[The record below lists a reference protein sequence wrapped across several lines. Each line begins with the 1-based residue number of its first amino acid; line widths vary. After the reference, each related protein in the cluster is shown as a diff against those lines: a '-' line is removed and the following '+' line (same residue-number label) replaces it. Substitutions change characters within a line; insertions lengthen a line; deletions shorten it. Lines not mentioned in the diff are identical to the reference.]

1 MGNTCTFTRCRRT
14 RDYQQQTS
22 PSSVPTSSSTS
33 QTHEDDGSTQSHTHQ
48 SKSSVPENKESLTIL
63 TYQDKL
69 INAISADIQCI
80 AEVLREC
87 EFISDEIFGRS
98 LRPSSI
104 SQEKASILVNAVR
117 KKIKTDPKQFPELI
131 RVFSDQ
137 ASTKDIAEMLQSDYQ
152 NKSKF
157 LSIVGFYAVLIKLVY
172 NFVDSYILEH
182 ATFLPFSLIILV

>member
-1 MGNTCTFTRCRRT
+1 MGNTFTRRCRT

-22 PSSVPTSSSTS
+22 PSSVPTSGSTN

-63 TYQDKL
+63 THQDKL

-80 AEVLREC
+80 AKVLREC
-87 EFISDEIFGRS
+87 EFISDEIFGKS
-98 LRPSSI
+98 LCPSSI
-104 SQEKASILVNAVR
+104 SREKASILVSAVR
-117 KKIKTDPKQFPELI
+117 EKIKTDPKQFPELI

-157 LSIVGFYAVLIKLVY
+157 PSIVGSYAVLMKLVY
-172 NFVDSYILEH
+172 YILEY
-182 ATFLPFSLIILV
+182 ATFLPFSLFSVIRIR

>member
-1 MGNTCTFTRCRRT
+1 MGNTFTRRHRT

-22 PSSVPTSSSTS
+22 PSSVPTSGSTS
-33 QTHEDDGSTQSHTHQ
+33 QIHEDDGSTQSHTHQ

-69 INAISADIQCI
+69 INALSADIQSI
-80 AEVLREC
+80 AEVLRKC
-87 EFISDEIFGRS
+87 EFISDEIFGKS
-98 LRPSSI
+98 LRPSSTLR
-104 SQEKASILVNAVR
+104 EKASILVSAVR
-117 KKIKTDPKQFPELI
+117 EKTKNDPKQFHELI

-157 LSIVGFYAVLIKLVY
+157 PSTVSSYAVIINLVS
-172 NFVDSYILEH
+172 NFVV
-182 ATFLPFSLIILV
+182 TC